1 MGPAGVFSL
10 FPAEEAEGEEGA
22 EGGQGEHAADR
33 GQDAARTDA
42 EERVFHHRDALR
54 QRKDADD
61 RLHSLRHDLE
71 GEGRAGKEEH
81 GEIEDGGDDAGLS
94 GILRHTADQ
103 QADGKRRE
111 HGQRPAAEE
120 RRKRAAQPHA
130 PQQRRRGQRRQRH
143 EAVDDVHGQLD
154 AQNEHRADRRH
165 AEALEDLQL
174 PQAGYGLRLSMA
186 RKRLSRPLTGA
197 ACFAIFRHE

>member
-1 MGPAGVFSL
+1 MRRAAASAEPSPRSSFLKNLSEISLDKHRDPPPVGPAGVFSL

-42 EERVFHHRDALR
+42 EEP
-54 QRKDADD
+54 
-61 RLHSLRHDLE
+61 
-71 GEGRAGKEEH
+71 G
-81 GEIEDGGDDAGLS
+81 
-94 GILRHTADQ
+94 
-103 QADGKRRE
+103 
-111 HGQRPAAEE
+111 
-120 RRKRAAQPHA
+120 KRAAQPHA
-130 PQQRRRGQRRQRH
+130 PQQRRRGQRCQRH

>member
-1 MGPAGVFSL
+1 MLGHVQAGAGLDAAGGVLCRALAAQQLLGKIFLKFPWINTGNPRRKIRRGVFSL

-22 EGGQGEHAADR
+22 EGGQGEHDADR

-42 EERVFHHRDALR
+42 EEP
-54 QRKDADD
+54 
-61 RLHSLRHDLE
+61 
-71 GEGRAGKEEH
+71 G
-81 GEIEDGGDDAGLS
+81 
-94 GILRHTADQ
+94 
-103 QADGKRRE
+103 
-111 HGQRPAAEE
+111 
-120 RRKRAAQPHA
+120 KRAAQPDA
-130 PQQRRRGQRRQRH
+130 TRQRRRGQRRQRH

-154 AQNEHRADRRH
+154 AQHEHRADRRH

>member
-1 MGPAGVFSL
+1 MGPAGVFAL

-22 EGGQGEHAADR
+22 EGGQGEHDADR

-42 EERVFHHRDALR
+42 EKRMLHHRDALR
-54 QRKDADD
+54 QRKDAD
-61 RLHSLRHDLE
+61 
-71 GEGRAGKEEH
+71 
-81 GEIEDGGDDAGLS
+81 
-94 GILRHTADQ
+94 DQ

-111 HGQRPAAEE
+111 HGQRPASKE
-120 RRKRAAQPHA
+120 RRKRAAQPDA
-130 PQQRRRGQRRQRH
+130 TQQRRRGQRCQRH

-154 AQNEHRADRRH
+154 AQHEHRADRRH

>member
-1 MGPAGVFSL
+1 ML

-22 EGGQGEHAADR
+22 EGGQGEHDADR

-42 EERVFHHRDALR
+42 EERVFHHRDAPR

-94 GILRHTADQ
+94 GILRH
-103 QADGKRRE
+103 
-111 HGQRPAAEE
+111 AA
-120 RRKRAAQPHA
+120 AASVA
-130 PQQRRRGQRRQRH
+130 SDTRQ
-143 EAVDDVHGQLD
+143 
-154 AQNEHRADRRH
+154 
-165 AEALEDLQL
+165 
-174 PQAGYGLRLSMA
+174 
-186 RKRLSRPLTGA
+186 
-197 ACFAIFRHE
+197 

>member
-1 MGPAGVFSL
+1 MFAL

-22 EGGQGEHAADR
+22 EGGQGEHDADR

-54 QRKDADD
+54 QREGADD
-61 RLHSLRHDLE
+61 RLHGLRHDLE

-94 GILRHTADQ
+94 GILRHAADQ

-111 HGQRPAAEE
+111 HGQRPASKEPG
-120 RRKRAAQPHA
+120 KRAAQPHA

>member
-1 MGPAGVFSL
+1 MDKHREPPPEDPAGVFAL

-22 EGGQGEHAADR
+22 EGGQGKHDADR

-42 EERVFHHRDALR
+42 EEP
-54 QRKDADD
+54 
-61 RLHSLRHDLE
+61 
-71 GEGRAGKEEH
+71 G
-81 GEIEDGGDDAGLS
+81 
-94 GILRHTADQ
+94 
-103 QADGKRRE
+103 
-111 HGQRPAAEE
+111 
-120 RRKRAAQPHA
+120 KRAAQPDA
-130 PQQRRRGQRRQRH
+130 TQQRRRGQRCQRH

-154 AQNEHRADRRH
+154 AQHEHRADRRH

-186 RKRLSRPLTGA
+186 RKRLSRTLTGA